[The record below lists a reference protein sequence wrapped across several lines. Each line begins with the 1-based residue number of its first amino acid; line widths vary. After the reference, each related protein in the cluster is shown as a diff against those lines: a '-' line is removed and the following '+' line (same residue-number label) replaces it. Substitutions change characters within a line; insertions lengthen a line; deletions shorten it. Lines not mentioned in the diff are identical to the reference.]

1 MDPATIEKKNNLVS
15 GVLDHRPGARNV
27 ANDINGIRILD
38 AELRAGNRF
47 QEINMADLQRS
58 IRQTFF
64 VDDIKRLISAEGPNP
79 QKTAFEVAQRLKLLY
94 QILGPVSGR
103 FESEGQKTNINRTG
117 ALLDRMSAF
126 IPPPPELAGQKRF
139 DIEYDSPLSRAQ
151 RDDEAL
157 SIQQYV
163 GSDIPLLM
171 QVDPTTKN
179 IPDAHLMARH
189 LAEIRGVQHEI
200 RDQDEVDKI
209 TELENQVLSLQQALA
224 AASQT
229 AEAVGKLGPVLPYVN
244 GGQGARRAKIHWDIE
259 RADWAPDISH
269 PMHVSC
275 SHDGAW
281 AETWAKEDETDIRQ
295 AKERCLDILQQQLK
309 RRSAPHKILADF
321 ELRDEPSFEEFQA
334 SVQRLFR
341 GPDAA
346 TILLYMQVESHI
358 SPVVEGDT
366 HATYFNLGVREWPR
380 LIRAC
385 IEGKALEELKT
396 RKNVEG

>member
-1 MDPATIEKKNNLVS
+1 MFSTYASRQRSDKKPFASVWIWKDGKETIEESGYDEWPVACARWAVTSGEPYARGLGELACPDAQTLNVLKKKIFIAMDKTVDPATIEKKNNLVS

-103 FESEGQKTNINRTG
+103 FESEGQKTNIQRTG
-117 ALLDRMSAF
+117 ALLDRMDAF
-126 IPPPPELAGQKRF
+126 VPPPPELVGQKRF

-200 RDQDEVDKI
+200 RDQEEVDKI

-244 GGQGARRAKIHWDIE
+244 GGQGA
-259 RADWAPDISH
+259 P
-269 PMHVSC
+269 
-275 SHDGAW
+275 
-281 AETWAKEDETDIRQ
+281 
-295 AKERCLDILQQQLK
+295 
-309 RRSAPHKILADF
+309 
-321 ELRDEPSFEEFQA
+321 A
-334 SVQRLFR
+334 S
-341 GPDAA
+341 
-346 TILLYMQVESHI
+346 
-358 SPVVEGDT
+358 
-366 HATYFNLGVREWPR
+366 
-380 LIRAC
+380 
-385 IEGKALEELKT
+385 
-396 RKNVEG
+396 